1 MGNISGK
8 KLLILGGNAI
18 SSEIVKAAKS
28 MGVYTIVTDW
38 NTPQKSP
45 AKLYAD
51 EYWNDSL
58 TDYDI
63 LLSKIKEHH
72 VQGVITG
79 FTDSYLLPYQHLCE
93 KAGFPS
99 YATKEVFEKTLDKS
113 YFKQMCRDNGVPVV
127 PEYDLETFN
136 PESISPS
143 NKILI
148 KPVDNSGSRG
158 IITCESPA
166 EFPKCLNYS
175 LSFSS
180 KKKVVIEKYIDMDS
194 FSVSYTIQDGIISMS
209 TINDRIVHKVPE
221 AGAVTNGGIYPSK
234 YIHSY
239 MKSIDGKVRQM
250 YRNLGVRNGVLFI
263 QGFTNGEEYYFYEM
277 GYRLSGGCHFLFT
290 ENQNNSSSVKQ
301 LIHFALTGKMA
312 DYSIAERDN
321 PAFDKLCFQWN
332 ILGKEDIVSS
342 IEGFDSIASL
352 PGIIS
357 CSLDKK
363 IGDKIGKDGTTA
375 QKIAKFHMVVNDYN
389 EMIHVLHDIYA
400 KFKVYNA
407 KGENLVL
414 NTTQE
419 TISHFYSYD

>member
-1 MGNISGK
+1 MTDINNSR
-8 KLLILGGNAI
+8 LLILGGNAI
-18 SSEIVKAAKS
+18 SCEIVKAAKS

-45 AKLYAD
+45 AKLLAD

-58 TDYDI
+58 TDYSV
-63 LLSKIKEHH
+63 LQSKIKEHH
-72 VQGVITG
+72 IQGIITG

-93 KAGFPS
+93 ETGLPC

-136 PESISPS
+136 PKLISPS

-166 EFPKCLNYS
+166 EFPKCLDYS

-194 FSVSYTIQDGIISMS
+194 FSVSYTIQDGVISMS
-209 TINDRIVHKVPE
+209 TMNDRIVHKVLG

-277 GYRLSGGCHFLFT
+277 GYRLSGGCHFLYT
-290 ENQNNSSSVKQ
+290 DYINNSSSIKQ

-312 DYSIAERDN
+312 EYSIAERDN
-321 PAFDKLCFQWN
+321 PLFDKLCFQWN
-332 ILGKEDIVSS
+332 ILGKEDTISS
-342 IEGFDSIASL
+342 LEGFDLITSL
-352 PGIIS
+352 PSVIS
-357 CSLDKK
+357 YSLDKRP
-363 IGDKIGKDGTTA
+363 GDKIGKDGTTA
-375 QKIAKFHMVVNDYN
+375 QKIAKIHMIVDNYDDITIILN
-389 EMIHVLHDIYA
+389 EIYSF
-400 KFKVYNA
+400 FKVYND

-414 NTTQE
+414 NT
-419 TISHFYSYD
+419 SPVFSSYLK